1 MKIASDRYGKER
13 VRVLKVLRD
22 GARHEVKEIEVGCML
37 EGDFSAAYADADNRK
52 VVPTDTIKNTVTV
65 LAHKRLGR
73 EIERFG
79 LELCRHFLERYPQVN
94 RVRADIRES
103 RWLRLAPGGRP
114 HDHAF
119 LAGAGTPTARLCCSR
134 GGPEEIES
142 GICDLVV
149 MKSTGSGF
157 SGFPKCEFT
166 TLAETEDR
174 VLATSVQASWTYGAL
189 PADFNAA
196 NAAIVD
202 AMLRVFA
209 ERFSPSV
216 QATLHE
222 MAAAAFK
229 ACNEISRVGLF
240 LPNRHYLL
248 ANLKPFGC
256 DNANVT
262 FVPTGEPHGRIEA
275 VFDRA

>member
-1 MKIASDRYGKER
+1 MKIVSDRYGKER
-13 VRVLKVLRD
+13 IRVLKILRD

-37 EGDFSAAYADADNRK
+37 EGDFSSAYSGADNRN

-65 LAHKRLGR
+65 LAHERLGR

-79 LELCRHFLERYPQVN
+79 LELGRHFLQRYPQVS
-94 RVRADIRES
+94 RVRADIRE
-103 RWLRLAPGGRP
+103 RPWLRLAPGGRP

-119 LAGAGTPTARLCCSR
+119 LAGSGTPTARLCCSR

-142 GICDLVV
+142 GIRDLVV
-149 MKSTGSGF
+149 MKTTGSGF
-157 SGFPKCEFT
+157 SGFPRCEFT
-166 TLAETEDR
+166 TLAETSDR
-174 VLATSVQASWTYGAL
+174 VLATSVQAGWNYGAL

-196 NAAIVD
+196 NAAIIE

-209 ERFSPSV
+209 ENFSPSV

-222 MAAAAFK
+222 MAGAALK
-229 ACNEISRVGLF
+229 ACGEIRRVSLS
-240 LPNRHYLL
+240 LPNKHYLL

-262 FVPTGEPHGRIEA
+262 FVPTDEPHGRIEA
-275 VFDRA
+275 VFDRV